1 MWSSG
6 IAHQLIAFAVAMVAS
21 WSIQSLLL
29 KIAYEKQMVDKP
41 NHRKLNLRPVPV
53 LGGVGVF
60 FGLMFSLGIAGYY
73 IAEITFHHELI
84 IALVMMLMI
93 GVADDAVGLSAWTR
107 IFVESIAIVMLVLL
121 CGEYPIS
128 MFGVWGQY
136 YIPPM
141 IAVVI
146 MLFVGIGVINAVNM
160 IDGIDGLCAGYIAL
174 CALIYGLGF
183 MIIGEREFAVLAF
196 ATMGAIVPFLWRNL
210 FGGRRKMFLGD
221 GGSLVLGLMLV
232 MFVVRFVNSAGAAMQ
247 GYVVS
252 FSVAMLAIPV
262 FDTLR
267 VMLRRIGRGVSP
279 FTADKSHLHHKFIEL
294 RCSHLTTSV
303 AILFL
308 QLFVVCVWMAC
319 YCVDAGS
326 ELTLYIVILVGAAL
340 TWGLY
345 PILELVKR
353 QRRVRRF
360 VFGENRLNVASERL
374 QNNRN

>member
-6 IAHQLIAFAVAMVAS
+6 ITHQLIAFAVAMVAS

-84 IALVMMLMI
+84 IALLMMLMI

-360 VFGENRLNVASERL
+360 LFGGNRLNVASERL

>member
-6 IAHQLIAFAVAMVAS
+6 IAHQFIAFAVAMVAS

-73 IAEITFHHELI
+73 IAGIAFHHELI
-84 IALVMMLMI
+84 IALLMMLMI

-160 IDGIDGLCAGYIAL
+160 IDGIDGLCAGYIAM

-196 ATMGAIVPFLWRNL
+196 ATMGAIVPFLWCNL

-360 VFGENRLNVASERL
+360 VFGGSRLNVASERL

>member
-345 PILELVKR
+345 SILELVKR

-360 VFGENRLNVASERL
+360 VFGGNRLNVASERL